1 MNFGLDL
8 YLAVPSDFTGLIA
21 LHINAKKMKRL
32 SLTTIISLFVL
43 LSFGQSKPNKDSL
56 PVNEPV
62 IKVTLLGTGT
72 PQPIMERFGASILV
86 EAGGESLL
94 FDAGRGCLQRL
105 LQIKVSY
112 AKIDALFLTHLHSD
126 HIVGLPD
133 LWLTGWLISQRAT
146 PLKVFGPT
154 GTDDMIKYLQK
165 AFAFDIKIRV
175 GDDKRAEEGSKLLVN
190 EIQQGTVYEKNG
202 VKVIAFKVDH
212 HPDIPAFGYKIEY
225 GGHSVVL
232 SGDTRYSENLITFA
246 KGTDLLV
253 HEVIVAPD
261 TLSKSDPKYPRF
273 AHHTT
278 VEQAAKVFNEVKPKL
293 AAYSHIGKLY
303 GRNEQELFN
312 RTKAN
317 YSGPFIIGE
326 DLMSF
331 SIGDSAVSVSAWQKK

>member
-1 MNFGLDL
+1 MQILMQPQLN
-8 YLAVPSDFTGLIA
+8 
-21 LHINAKKMKRL
+21 KKLMTRL
-32 SLTTIISLFVL
+32 SLATIISLFVL
-43 LSFGQSKPNKDSL
+43 ISFGQINANKDSIR
-56 PVNEPV
+56 VNAPV

-86 EAGGESLL
+86 QAGSETLL

-105 LQIKVSY
+105 RQINVSY
-112 AKIDALFLTHLHSD
+112 DKINALFLTHLHSD

-133 LWLTGWLISQRAT
+133 LWLTGWLISQRVI
-146 PLKVFGPT
+146 PLNVFGPT
-154 GTDDMIKYLQK
+154 GTDEMIKYLRK

-175 GDDKRAEEGSKLLVN
+175 EDDKRFEEGSKLLVK
-190 EIQQGTVYEKNG
+190 EVQQGIIYEKNG

-212 HPDIPAFGYKIEY
+212 HPDIPAFGYRIEY
-225 GGHSVVL
+225 NGHSVVL
-232 SGDTRYSENLITFA
+232 SGDTRYSENLIKFA

-253 HEVIVAPD
+253 HEVVIAPD
-261 TLSKSDPKYPRF
+261 TLSKSDPKYPIF

-303 GRNEQELFN
+303 GRNEQELLK

-317 YSGPFIIGE
+317 YSGQFVIGE

-331 SIGDSAVSVSAWQKK
+331 SIGDTVSVSAWQNK